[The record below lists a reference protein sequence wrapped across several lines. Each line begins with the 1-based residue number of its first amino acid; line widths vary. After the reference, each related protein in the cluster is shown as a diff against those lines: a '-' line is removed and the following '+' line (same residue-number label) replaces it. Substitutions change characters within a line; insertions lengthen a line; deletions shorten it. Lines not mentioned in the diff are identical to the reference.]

1 MQVFIWTAEII
12 KTGHLDSE
20 AKSKHK
26 HLSMC
31 HCDFSYFPGCPSYPV
46 VFRLSSCVLSSG
58 ISSQGQREGL
68 SFW

>member
-1 MQVFIWTAEII
+1 MQVFIWTAELI

-31 HCDFSYFPGCPSYPV
+31 HCDFNNYPGCPSYPV
-46 VFRLSSCVLSSG
+46 VF
-58 ISSQGQREGL
+58 
-68 SFW
+68 